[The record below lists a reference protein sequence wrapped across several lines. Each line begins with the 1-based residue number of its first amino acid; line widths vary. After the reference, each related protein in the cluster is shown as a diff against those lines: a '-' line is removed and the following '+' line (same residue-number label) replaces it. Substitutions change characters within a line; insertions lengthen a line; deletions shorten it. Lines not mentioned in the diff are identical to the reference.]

1 MSLYRTALYL
11 RRRAAQAQRDAL
23 LSVGPDPQAYWRQ
36 EDEKHWAKIASYGQ
50 KRQAETSANSSD
62 QPHQTQEHHEPELHK
77 PELHENHT
85 QADAA
90 TQEPG
95 SPPSP
100 TTATPDTP
108 VVVAP
113 PSVPEPHSM
122 AQILDDISA
131 LIRQYLFCSED
142 QLTVLALWVV
152 HTYGFEYFSVTPYL
166 NICSPESQSGK
177 TVCMSLLDLLCHKPW
192 MPSGLTPARLISR
205 LTNSQ
210 PTLLLDNWDT
220 FFRASDSQSIVGF
233 LNAGS
238 AYGNRFVT
246 RPDHRD
252 SDESIHRNRYGY
264 PVVTRPG
271 NQESDKSIFCPK
283 AFAGQGRLPASL
295 ADRCLSIVLQRRKP
309 TEPALPFWRDI
320 VSKDVFRLVEP
331 IPAWLNKNAGA
342 LREAAFM
349 FQYSP
354 WSSVSMHQHDLV
366 APLRALAQL
375 AGGQWPRKITNAL
388 VRIFN
393 ACPTPP
399 TVGIQ
404 LLSDIRSFFR
414 ERHDPPKIHTTPLL
428 EHLNALEDRP
438 WTKKKLT
445 PNGLRLI
452 LQNFPI
458 HRSSSQRIGKD
469 NFKGFTLQHFV
480 KSWELYLPPL
490 PSPSVTSVGTDEA
503 PVGTNGSQVG
513 TPEPRVGTN
522 EPWVGT
528 NEPPVGTNI
537 QTTNE
542 IPNVFNIGAGAPT

>member
-11 RRRAAQAQRDAL
+11 RRRAAQAQRDAVV
-23 LSVGPDPQAYWRQ
+23 SVGPAPHAYWRE
-36 EDEKHWAKIASYGQ
+36 EDEKHWAKIASYAQ
-50 KRQAETSANSSD
+50 KRQAETPANSPNELHKD
-62 QPHQTQEHHEPELHK
+62 EPHQTQV
-77 PELHENHT
+77 
-85 QADAA
+85 DA
-90 TQEPG
+90 TTVVPS

-100 TTATPDTP
+100 PIAPP
-108 VVVAP
+108 AAPVVAP
-113 PSVPEPHSM
+113 VAPQPAAPPPEPPSM
-122 AQILDDISA
+122 VQILDDISA

-166 NICSPESQSGK
+166 NILSPESQSGK

-205 LTNSQ
+205 ITQSQ

-220 FFRASDSQSIVGF
+220 FFRASDAQSIVGF

-238 AYGNRFVT
+238 AHGNRF
-246 RPDHRD
+246 
-252 SDESIHRNRYGY
+252 
-264 PVVTRPG
+264 VTRPG

-295 ADRCLSIVLQRRKP
+295 AGRCIPIVLQRRKP
-309 TEPALPFWRDI
+309 SEPALPFWRDI
-320 VSKDVFRLVEP
+320 VFKDAIRLVQP
-331 IPAWLNKNAGA
+331 IPAWLNRNAGA
-342 LREAAFM
+342 LREAALNLL
-349 FQYSP
+349 YNS
-354 WSSVSMHQHDLV
+354 WSGVARHQDDAT
-366 APLRALAQL
+366 APLIAIGRV
-375 AGGQWPRKITNAL
+375 AGGKWARKAHNSL
-388 VRIFN
+388 YRILRG
-393 ACPTPP
+393 CPPEPP

-414 ERHDPPKIHTTPLL
+414 ERQDPPKIHTTPLL

-480 KSWELYLPPL
+480 KSWELYLSPL
-490 PSPSVTSVGTDEA
+490 PSPRVTSVGTDEA
-503 PVGTNGSQVG
+503 Q
-513 TPEPRVGTN
+513 VGTN

-528 NEPPVGTNI
+528 NEPWVGTNEAQVGTNI
-537 QTTNE
+537 QTANE
-542 IPNVFNIGAGAPT
+542 IPNVFNTGANAPT